1 MLLHN
6 SIVRCF
12 VLPCDFDS
20 RCSRILVA
28 RNIFQAVARINWRSL
43 LFLHIQ
49 PRARVKRQQWQNTK
63 DWYSKQPREELKQRR
78 KTSLVTLCNT
88 LAQFKSAEPSIDQVF
103 LESFGKNQSAARNGM
118 CVASSLCWWWG
129 CKSPR
134 VTQLVSISA
143 TVRKKIFGHRSVS
156 FELALDRSLE
166 RINVLQISA
175 DLIR

>member
-12 VLPCDFDS
+12 VLPCNFDS

-49 PRARVKRQQWQNTK
+49 PRARVRRQQWQNTK

-103 LESFGKNQSAARNGM
+103 LESEESKCSSEWNVCRVHFMLMMRLQEPSGDSTRLHLSHGSEKNIW
-118 CVASSLCWWWG
+118 SS
-129 CKSPR
+129 
-134 VTQLVSISA
+134 
-143 TVRKKIFGHRSVS
+143 
-156 FELALDRSLE
+156 
-166 RINVLQISA
+166 
-175 DLIR
+175 IR